1 MATEDVMRVICLA
14 ALFLA
19 GCVQLPPTPQDLQA
33 KRFEPVAGQSVIYL
47 VRTPL
52 DSSEPQSLM
61 LDEHATVAT
70 LPGTYFRWEVPPGRH
85 HVQGY
90 GFGGESVTLTTEPGR
105 IYFLEHTVIGDPHD
119 GGVQLTSLRR
129 VDEQYGRKLVLRSQ
143 LVR

>member
-1 MATEDVMRVICLA
+1 MRQVYLP
-14 ALFLA
+14 LVFLA
-19 GCVQLPPTPQDLQA
+19 GCVQMPPTPQDLQA
-33 KRFEPVAGQSVIYL
+33 KAFQPVPGHSVIYV

-61 LDEHATVAT
+61 LDEHASVPT
-70 LPGTYFRWEVPPGRH
+70 LPGTYYRWEVPPGRH
-85 HVQGY
+85 HVQGF

-129 VDEQYGRKLVLRSQ
+129 VADQYGRKLVLRTQ